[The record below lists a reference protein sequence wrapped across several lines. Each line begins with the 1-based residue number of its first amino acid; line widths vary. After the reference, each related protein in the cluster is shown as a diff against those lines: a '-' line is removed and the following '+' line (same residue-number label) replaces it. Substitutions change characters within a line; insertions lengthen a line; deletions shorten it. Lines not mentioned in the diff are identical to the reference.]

1 MGVGFKIKQLR
12 LAKGMSQRELAR
24 KSGLSQPSLS
34 YIEEKDPQTTKAL
47 PAIAKALEVEPAE
60 LLIPVNPD
68 PGGITNHET
77 VLVGSP
83 TKNVQ
88 FVEIPEYD
96 IAFSAGNGCYTAEVV
111 PDSRPKVYSLSFFQ
125 NRHINPEKCKRYKVS
140 GDSMEPLLYDG
151 DSVLAYEEPVGT
163 KIRDGYVYVVRYGSE
178 LRIKRLTHNLDGS
191 VTLRSVNPAH
201 KDFTIPAQ
209 DVCDQFAILGRVID
223 KSGSGG
229 LGG

>member
-1 MGVGFKIKQLR
+1 MGIGLVIKKLR
-12 LAKGMSQRELAR
+12 LTKGMSQRELSRLANV
-24 KSGLSQPSLS
+24 SQASLS
-34 YIEEKDPQTTKAL
+34 YIETKNPERSEFLPRIAEAL
-47 PAIAKALEVEPAE
+47 GVTPDEI
-60 LLIPVNPD
+60 VNR
-68 PGGITNHET
+68 GTEAET
-77 VLVGSP
+77 VIVGDP
-83 TKNVQ
+83 TQTAQ